1 METQQE
7 LLFDPATVVLDILAT
22 ARVVQNEKN
31 ELVHV
36 KDNLVF
42 DYLLE
47 ELAGIE
53 VRTISTFS
61 DAAERVWDRIKPRI
75 EFASNEKMIKVF
87 QNTRNAIAKMKSDGF
102 TIMLNEEYPLRLML
116 CWTDALG
123 LVISAYD
130 IIEKKMKSP
139 RSRAFLTETQGTI
152 YNVAIGAGILFMRV
166 AEQTRACSQARLSK
180 QYLEGDQ
187 IDAFVQLLAKD
198 MAYLLKIQGE
208 DRLPPEKDDFTAFQA
223 FLIKNYGNA

>member
-7 LLFDPATVVLDILAT
+7 LLFDPATVVLDILVT

-36 KDNLVF
+36 K
-42 DYLLE
+42 
-47 ELAGIE
+47 
-53 VRTISTFS
+53 
-61 DAAERVWDRIKPRI
+61 
-75 EFASNEKMIKVF
+75 
-87 QNTRNAIAKMKSDGF
+87 
-102 TIMLNEEYPLRLML
+102 
-116 CWTDALG
+116 
-123 LVISAYD
+123 
-130 IIEKKMKSP
+130 
-139 RSRAFLTETQGTI
+139 
-152 YNVAIGAGILFMRV
+152 
-166 AEQTRACSQARLSK
+166 K

-208 DRLPPEKDDFTAFQA
+208 NHLLTIEGERLPPEKDDFTAFQA